1 MSLPRRVTVRAWESG
16 QWGKELQIRLRGP
29 HSFTLIGRTTSFTLS
44 VNQKAQCYI
53 YRAGLGGNLP
63 QMHFCL

>member
-16 QWGKELQIRLRGP
+16 QWGKQLENRSRGR
-29 HSFTLIGRTTSFTLS
+29 HSFAAIGRTTSFTLS

-53 YRAGLGGNLP
+53 YRARLGGNLP
-63 QMHFCL
+63 